1 MTLRSMTFILGGLT
15 LSGCMMTDPSDYLI
29 GRQGTDNVYEY
40 SVTRY
45 ADARGAEGY
54 YYQRDNLAA
63 RLCPQGYRIIEEREG
78 VTITPAGDRLLSE
91 NLIRIACAT

>member
-1 MTLRSMTFILGGLT
+1 MTFRSISYMLGGLT
-15 LSGCMMTDPSDYLI
+15 LSGCMMTDPSNYLI
-29 GRQGTDNVYEY
+29 GRQGADNVYEY

-54 YYQRDNLAA
+54 YHQRDMFAL
-63 RLCPQGYRIIEEREG
+63 RLCPQGYRMIEEREG

-91 NLIRIACAT
+91 NVIRIVCST